1 MDKTF
6 DDLFNEFLKR
16 NKETMGGDPMS
27 AFKNEAKKL
36 IDMIKNFES
45 VDDVGDELEKKMD
58 VTLGKPDRIETYLD
72 GIFFFEKRI
81 WYTPN
86 GEIVKITASDNP
98 NKIKPQETE
107 KSLEE
112 QLKYAISE
120 ENYEKAAEIRD
131 KIKMLE
137 AKPDKAS
144 GQKIKK
150 SKKKSD

>member
-45 VDDVGDELEKKMD
+45 VDDVGDELDKKMD
-58 VTLGKPDRIETYLD
+58 FTLGKPDSVETYSD

-81 WYTPN
+81 WHTPN
-86 GEIVKITASDNP
+86 GDIIKVIASDNP
-98 NKIKPQETE
+98 NKIKTQETE

-137 AKPDKAS
+137 SKPNESSK
-144 GQKIKK
+144 QKTKK
-150 SKKKSD
+150 SRKKSD